1 MTARLAAVPDTPPRA
16 VLYLRQSTYREESIS
31 LELQETAGRDYAAR
45 HGYQVVDVLADPGI
59 SGRTWKRPAV
69 QRAMTML
76 EEHDVDVVIL
86 WRWSRL
92 SRNRKDW
99 ALAADR
105 ADVAGGRIES
115 ATEPNDITAAGRFT
129 RGVMTELAAF
139 ESERIG
145 EQWRDIQARRSAIGL
160 PHSGRPRFGYTYD
173 PTARTYAPD
182 PATGPVLADLY
193 ARYLAGAGLVALTRH
208 MLDLGAGSPYSAK
221 PYTHRGIGF
230 LLDSGFG
237 AGLLHV
243 HGQHIAG
250 AHQPVIDDATWR
262 TYTRERVRRATIPP
276 RLRGATASPLSGV
289 ARCTTCG
296 SRLALQ
302 RRADGP
308 SRMRC
313 STLACTARVSVLE
326 RRVEAIVLAWLP
338 TVAATVDALAARV
351 AATGVDGAGARR
363 RAQVVIADADEALTR
378 LTIAHARGLIPE
390 GAYAAA
396 RDELVGERGR
406 AQRVIDTLEVAE
418 RTVIG
423 ADRAAARLLEL
434 WGDLAPGEA
443 SGMLRELVTVWV
455 TKTAGVRGCAIVAR
469 GVWEE

>member
-31 LELQETAGRDYAAR
+31 LELQETAGRDYCAR

-76 EEHDVDVVIL
+76 EDHDVDVVVL

-115 ATEPNDITAAGRFT
+115 ATEPNDVTAAGRFA

-145 EQWRDIQARRSAIGL
+145 EQWKEVQGRRAAAGL
-160 PHSGRPRFGYTYD
+160 PHSGRPRFGYVRDPGTGTYG
-173 PTARTYAPD
+173 PD
-182 PATGPVLADLY
+182 PVTGPVLADLY
-193 ARYLAGAGLVALTRH
+193 ARYLAGAGLVALTKHLRDTG
-208 MLDLGAGSPYSAK
+208 LGSPYSGK
-221 PYTHRGIGF
+221 PLTHRGVAC
-230 LLDSGFG
+230 LLDAGFG

-243 HGQHIAG
+243 HSEFIAG
-250 AHQPVIDDATWR
+250 SHEPVIDDTTWR
-262 TYTRERVRRATIPP
+262 EYRRERARRATIPP
-276 RLRGATASPLSGV
+276 RLRGIAASPLSGV

-302 RRADGP
+302 RRAGT
-308 SRMRC
+308 STRMRC
-313 STLACTARVSVLE
+313 STRECTAQVSVLAS
-326 RRVEAIVLAWLP
+326 RVETCVLEWLP
-338 TVAATVDALAARV
+338 TVAAAVDAHAAK
-351 AATGVDGAGARR
+351 AAIGVDGAAARR
-363 RAQVVIADADEALTR
+363 RAEVVIADADDALAR
-378 LTIAHARGLIPE
+378 LTIAHARGLVPE
-390 GAYAAA
+390 TAYVTA
-396 RDELVGERGR
+396 RDELVAEADR
-406 AQRVIDTLEVAE
+406 ARRILDELETQA
-418 RTVIG
+418 RTTAG
-423 ADRAAARLLEL
+423 ADRAAAGLLEA
-434 WGDLAPGEA
+434 WGTLPPARA
-443 SGMLRELVTVWV
+443 SALLRELVTVWV
-455 TKTAGVRGCAIVAR
+455 SRNIDRPGCTIVAR
-469 GVWEE
+469 PIWEE